1 MPFLHQIGEELQ
13 EKSQH
18 QQTDMH
24 AVHISIGGD
33 NHFVVPEIV
42 QTFLYVQRRLQ
53 TVEFLILI
61 HHFLGQSI
69 AVQRLASEREHRLR
83 IHVTTLGD
91 GTGRRQT
98 LSDEDGTLLPQ
109 VVLAVFGCELRLRVV
124 VMDATI
130 TQFGVVHQVLLRSLT
145 GLFGHTRNCLALTL
159 ALLNLLK
166 HNLHHIR
173 MFMQVIIQFA
183 LDKIIDEL
191 VDRHT
196 TLLRGHILRT
206 ELHFGLTLKNRFL
219 HIDGDSAYNTVA
231 DVREVHVLIEKLL
244 NRLADSLTICRLMRT
259 ALNGMLAVDEG
270 EILVVILVG
279 MSQRYLDI
287 FTAEVNDG
295 IQRLHIHVLRQEVK
309 QSVLRVELLP
319 VEVEREARIEVRIV
333 AHHRL
338 DEISAELVVLE
349 ETFGSIGLKLD
360 KRTARRVLG
369 VIHNTGIAHQPT
381 LLKLRTAHLALAE
394 RLNNKTTTEH
404 IHGFGSYAIQTDTL
418 LERLRVVLA
427 TRIQHRDGIHHLA
440 QRYASAIVPNLDTS
454 VLHTYL
460 HLHLNHLAF
469 AHAKL
474 VNRVVYRL
482 LDEHIDTVVRV
493 ASVAQFANI
502 HTRPA
507 ADMLAVVQ
515 MNNIRLIVRGCRHC
529 LVLVTHETCTGF
541 GLFWA
546 AKLILFFQICKV
558 K

>member
-13 EKSQH
+13 KESQH

-24 AVHISIGGD
+24 TIHIGISGD
-33 NHFVVPEIV
+33 NHFVVPEII

-98 LSDEDGTLLPQ
+98 LSDEDGTLFAQ
-109 VVLAVFGCELRLRVV
+109 VILAVFGGKLRLRVV

-166 HNLHHIR
+166 HNLHHFG
-173 MFMQVIIQFA
+173 MFVQIIIQFA

-196 TLLRGHILRT
+196 TLLRGHILGA
-206 ELHFGLTLKNRFL
+206 EFDFGLTLKNRFL

-259 ALNGMLAVDEG
+259 ALNSMLAVDEG
-270 EILVVILVG
+270 EILVVVLVG
-279 MSQRYLDI
+279 MSQRYLNI

-295 IQRLHIHVLRQEVK
+295 I
-309 QSVLRVELLP
+309 
-319 VEVEREARIEVRIV
+319 
-333 AHHRL
+333 
-338 DEISAELVVLE
+338 
-349 ETFGSIGLKLD
+349 
-360 KRTARRVLG
+360 
-369 VIHNTGIAHQPT
+369 
-381 LLKLRTAHLALAE
+381 
-394 RLNNKTTTEH
+394 
-404 IHGFGSYAIQTDTL
+404 
-418 LERLRVVLA
+418 
-427 TRIQHRDGIHHLA
+427 
-440 QRYASAIVPNLDTS
+440 
-454 VLHTYL
+454 
-460 HLHLNHLAF
+460 
-469 AHAKL
+469 
-474 VNRVVYRL
+474 
-482 LDEHIDTVVRV
+482 
-493 ASVAQFANI
+493 
-502 HTRPA
+502 
-507 ADMLAVVQ
+507 
-515 MNNIRLIVRGCRHC
+515 
-529 LVLVTHETCTGF
+529 
-541 GLFWA
+541 
-546 AKLILFFQICKV
+546 
-558 K
+558 